1 MGAGS
6 YTATAI
12 GGGWQT
18 EKDDGLY
25 SVVRNIGTGTYTVC
39 VKVTE
44 NWKRVVADCET
55 EKLANILVS
64 YLRKSRQ

>member
-18 EKDDGLY
+18 ANGDDLY

-39 VKVTE
+39 IKVTK
-44 NWKRVVADCET
+44 NWKRIVADCET
-55 EKLANILVS
+55 EELANILVS